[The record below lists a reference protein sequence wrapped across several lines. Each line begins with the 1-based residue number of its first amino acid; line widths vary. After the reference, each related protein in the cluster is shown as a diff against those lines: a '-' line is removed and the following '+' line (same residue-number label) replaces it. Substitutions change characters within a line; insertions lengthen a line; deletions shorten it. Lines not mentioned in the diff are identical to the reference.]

1 MTGGIILPEFDPF
14 VINFGG
20 FGIRWYALAYIA
32 GLLGGYWILRR
43 EATRPWRANAAGSHR
58 QPSQPCHHRR
68 HTRRA
73 ARLCRLL
80 QSGFFRRQPIEIL
93 MVWQGGMSFHGGL
106 AGVALAM
113 WIFARKRGIPVLAV
127 SDRVAMVTP
136 IGLFLGRLSNF
147 INAELYGRVTSLPW
161 GMVFPGSDGQPRHP
175 SQLYEAG
182 LEGLVL
188 GAVMLLG
195 WRRGWLGDAGSMT
208 ATLLIGYGLSR
219 FVVEYVRQPDPQT
232 RHPDGPRDHGP
243 APVPADDGGRRL
255 HHPGTGAAN
264 DGTAENGSRMP
275 FGPALPRPA
284 PSDVEDYMAI
294 CLGDQRSGYYAT
306 RDPFGGEWRLHHRA
320 GNLGPVRRDVR
331 PLSRPYV

>member
-14 VINFGG
+14 VISFGE

-43 EATRPWRANAAGSHR
+43 EARRPRAPLSPKAVDS
-58 QPSQPCHHRR
+58 
-68 HTRRA
+68 
-73 ARLCRLL
+73 LL
-80 QSGFFRRQPIEIL
+80 NHVIIGVILGGRFGYVAFYNPILFATNPIEIV
-93 MVWQGGMSFHGGL
+93 MVWKGGMSFHGGL
-106 AGVALAM
+106 GGVALAM
-113 WIFARKRGIPVLAV
+113 WIFARKHGLPVLAV

-147 INAELYGRVTSLPW
+147 VNAELYGRVTALPW

-195 WRRGWLGDAGSMT
+195 WRRGWLGTTGRLT

-219 FVVEYVRQPDPQT
+219 FLIEYVRQPDPQLGILLGLIT
-232 RHPDGPRDHGP
+232 MGQLLCLPMI
-243 APVPADDGGRRL
+243 AAGGFIIWKR
-255 HHPGTGAAN
+255 PG
-264 DGTAENGSRMP
+264 R
-275 FGPALPRPA
+275 
-284 PSDVEDYMAI
+284 
-294 CLGDQRSGYYAT
+294 
-306 RDPFGGEWRLHHRA
+306 
-320 GNLGPVRRDVR
+320 
-331 PLSRPYV
+331 